1 MTSVVAQNAQNAQK
15 PYEFE
20 PIDNVIPRDP
30 NNPEQSHPDVDE
42 KLKEFDKR
50 IDAAITELR
59 NIKKNGIEKYC
70 VKRTTGARDITGF
83 VDDTGEPRDWQ
94 DEDLKRVGELKKLL
108 GPRGIQQDIHT
119 AGLGKTDL
127 GRKVWQK
134 ADRYG
139 RFPLTGHGGEENKAE
154 KKLYNARWA
163 DTDTTIP
170 GWKKGIPKGGRKKRR
185 RKSRKKKRKSRKK
198 RKTKRRRKSRK
209 KRTKRRRRR

>member
-70 VKRTTGARDITGF
+70 VKRPYGMREITGF

-94 DEDLKRVGELKKLL
+94 DENLQRVKELKKLL
-108 GPRGIQQDIHT
+108 GPTGIQQDIHT
-119 AGLGKTDL
+119 AGLGKTEV
-127 GRKVWQK
+127 GKKVFRK

-139 RFPLTGHGGEENKAE
+139 QYPLAGHGGKEQDEE
-154 KKLYNARWA
+154 KKLYDARWKG
-163 DTDTTIP
+163 TDTTIA
-170 GWKKGIPKGGRKKRR
+170 GWKKGMTAGGRKKRR

-209 KRTKRRRRR
+209 KRTKRRRR

>member
-1 MTSVVAQNAQNAQK
+1 MTSLVTAPNS
-15 PYEFE
+15 YEFL

-30 NNPEQSHPDVDE
+30 NNPEQSHPDADE

-59 NIKKNGIEKYC
+59 NIKKKGIEKYC
-70 VKRTTGARDITGF
+70 VKMPRYPYEITGF
-83 VDDTGEPRDWQ
+83 VDNTGEPRDWQ

-119 AGLGKTDL
+119 AGLGETEVGK
-127 GRKVWQK
+127 KVFRK

-139 RFPLTGHGGEENKAE
+139 RFPLTGQGGNEKNEE
-154 KKLYNARWA
+154 KKLYDTRWA
-163 DTDTTIP
+163 GSDKSLP
-170 GWKKGIPKGGRKKRR
+170 GWKKAVPKGGRKKRR

>member
-1 MTSVVAQNAQNAQK
+1 MTSVVAQNAQK

-30 NNPEQSHPDVDE
+30 NNPEQPHPDVDE

-50 IDAAITELR
+50 IDDAITELR
-59 NIKKNGIEKYC
+59 NIKKKGIEKYC

-83 VDDTGEPRDWQ
+83 VDDTGESRDWQ

-119 AGLGKTDL
+119 AGLGKTEV
-127 GRKVWQK
+127 GKKVFRK

-139 RFPLTGHGGEENKAE
+139 QYPLTGLGGKEQDEEE
-154 KKLYNARWA
+154 KLYDAKWKGS
-163 DTDTTIP
+163 DTTIA
-170 GWKKGIPKGGRKKRR
+170 GWKKGMTGGRKKRR